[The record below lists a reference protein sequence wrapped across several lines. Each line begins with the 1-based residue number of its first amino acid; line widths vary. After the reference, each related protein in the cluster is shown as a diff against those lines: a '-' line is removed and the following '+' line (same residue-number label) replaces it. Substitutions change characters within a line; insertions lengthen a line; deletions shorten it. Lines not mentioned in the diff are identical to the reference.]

1 MDAVFIELPAFE
13 RNRNDYFDEE
23 SFADLLDAL
32 MANPS
37 AGDVIEGTGG
47 LRKLRFADLRRGKG
61 KRGGLRIIYYFWTGG
76 PEFWLFTVFDKN
88 EMSDLTPRQREV
100 LRESLKREL
109 KTRRTS

>member
-1 MDAVFIELPAFE
+1 MDAVFVELPAFE
-13 RNRNDYFDEE
+13 RNRSDYFDEE
-23 SFADLLDAL
+23 SFAGLLNTL

-47 LRKLRFADLRRGKG
+47 LRKLRFADMRRGKG

-88 EMSDLTPRQREV
+88 EASDLSPRQREA
-100 LRESLKREL
+100 LREALKKEL
-109 KTRRTS
+109 KARSTS